1 MNINDLFFHMEQS
14 EVAIVEL
21 HFDGDI
27 APDHQVSLRTL
38 SKSLGH
44 LQSALDRAYLDIRH
58 GNLWKY
64 AKMHHDYYKDVE
76 LLVQPPRE
84 GANKRGN
91 SSRLTQSFHF
101 FMFEP
106 I

>member
-1 MNINDLFFHMEQS
+1 M
-14 EVAIVEL
+14 AIVEL

-76 LLVQPPRE
+76 LLVQPLE
-84 GANKRGN
+84 KVDILST
-91 SSRLTQSFHF
+91 SSLRKILQKK
-101 FMFEP
+101 
-106 I
+106 